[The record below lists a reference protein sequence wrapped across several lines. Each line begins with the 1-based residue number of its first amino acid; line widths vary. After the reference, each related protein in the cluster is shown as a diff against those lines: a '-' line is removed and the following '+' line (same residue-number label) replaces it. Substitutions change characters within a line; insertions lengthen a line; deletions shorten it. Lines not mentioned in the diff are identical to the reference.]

1 MEIGRRKSSSEA
13 LISILAFTLAISVM
27 NATMFNIV
35 LPEIRREFGLS
46 MAEVSWVTTSYLLV
60 FAMGSVIYGKLA
72 DRYKLKILISIGF
85 ITFIIGSVIGMLSQ
99 VYGMLIFGRMLQ
111 AAGSAVIPAISGI
124 IPVRYFPPKH
134 RGRALGISMTG
145 GAIGSAAGP
154 AVAAM
159 LGSIVHWRVLFCMPV
174 LILLTLPFYY
184 KYLQDERVGTAQMDW
199 LGCSLLTGAVASLL
213 LSITNPTAL
222 TLISFVLLLTCFIWR
237 IRKAAAPFI
246 NPGLFQNVRYTLGL
260 VIAFAATGIGYS
272 LVFLTP
278 TLLTQVHQLR
288 LGLTGYVMVPAA
300 IATTLLSKS
309 GGRMADRK
317 GTSYLFHIAVSLFL
331 LCFLLLS
338 SFTGASPVWIAV
350 FLILG
355 GVGQAFMS
363 IALGKSISLTLP
375 HEQSGVG
382 MGILSM
388 LNFVAGAIFAS
399 LYGTMVDLE
408 AAQAWNP
415 LIHDL
420 SAYVFSNIYFMLMI
434 MIAVVAALFSSFFN
448 KHYEKRRCC
457 K

>member
-1 MEIGRRKSSSEA
+1 MGIGKRKSSSEA
-13 LISILAFTLAISVM
+13 LISVLALTLAISVM

-35 LPEIRREFGLS
+35 LPEIRREFGLR

-85 ITFIIGSVIGMLSQ
+85 ITFIVGSVIGMLSQ

-124 IPVRYFPPKH
+124 IPVRYFPPKQ

-159 LGSIVHWRVLFCMPV
+159 LVSIVHWRVLFCMPL

-184 KYLQDERVGTAQMDW
+184 KYLHDERVGTAQMDW
-199 LGCSLLTGAVASLL
+199 PGCGLLAGAVASLL

-246 NPGLFQNVRYTLGL
+246 NPGVFKNVRYTLGL
-260 VIAFAATGIGYS
+260 VIAFAVTGIGYS

-300 IATTLLSKS
+300 IATALLSKF
-309 GGRMADRK
+309 GGTMADRK

-331 LCFLLLS
+331 FCFLLLS
-338 SFTGASPVWIAV
+338 SFTGASPVWIAL

-363 IALGKSISLTLP
+363 IALSKSISLTLP

-388 LNFVAGAIFAS
+388 LNFMAGAIFAS

-408 AAQAWNP
+408 AAKAWNP

-434 MIAVVAALFSSFFN
+434 MIAVVAALFISFFN

-457 K
+457 R